1 MEAKKP
7 KFRIMKVGYDRFAV
21 DDAIDRLQFELDAKE
36 KQLQSYSKQIE
47 FANEQLNL
55 IKERYQRS
63 NKSSALQRNQ

>member
-47 FANEQLNL
+47 FFNFFSTLLANPLSIIIL
-55 IKERYQRS
+55 SCFVK
-63 NKSSALQRNQ
+63 